1 MNSDSIGPL
10 LSAAGVGALLSK
22 AADWVLERS
31 RKRASDRDASSAA
44 EIADNAAMRTELW
57 KRLSELEKLNREIRD
72 ELDRSRATNAELSA
86 RLLSTQ
92 AELEALRAQSDE
104 QQREIEALQ
113 RAIGRAASET
123 GKHPVV
129 T

>member
-1 MNSDSIGPL
+1 MPTFDVGPL

-22 AADWVLERS
+22 GLDWILERA
-31 RKRASDRDASSAA
+31 RKRDSDSEARTVAEVADRAA
-44 EIADNAAMRTELW
+44 LTAELW
-57 KRLSELEKLNREIRD
+57 KRLSEVEKLNRETRD
-72 ELDRSRATNAELSA
+72 ELDRTRALNAELSA

-92 AELEALRAQSDE
+92 TELESLRAQSDE
-104 QQREIEALQ
+104 QQKEIEALQ
-113 RAIGRAASET
+113 HAIGRAASET